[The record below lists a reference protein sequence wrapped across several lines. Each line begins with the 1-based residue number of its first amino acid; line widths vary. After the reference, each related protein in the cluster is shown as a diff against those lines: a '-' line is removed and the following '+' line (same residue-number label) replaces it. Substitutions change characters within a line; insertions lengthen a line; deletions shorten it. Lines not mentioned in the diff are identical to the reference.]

1 MTDPHDVAVIG
12 AGHHGLVAALRLAR
26 GGRRVTVLERG
37 VEPGGCIWT
46 ERHPSGV
53 VYDRGAVEHGGI
65 VSVTEQ
71 LGLCADELG
80 ERRLRYRRHPVVAG
94 CAFGDG
100 ERRAFHVELQR
111 TASRLADDADR
122 YRELAALARSLF
134 EVIDGFSAPP
144 TPTQIAAALAGL
156 EAGDEMF
163 RMILQPAD
171 RVLADWLTDP
181 HTRGALAVH
190 AAHAQVPAW
199 SPGTGLFALLVP
211 AAHGQWPARP
221 IGGSGALVDA
231 LVQALRRTGA
241 QIRTGAEVVAL
252 RPAGPGGGGVRAEL
266 ELADGSAV
274 PAGAVISTLGAGRTA
289 QLAGGSAPEL
299 EAVARSL
306 HSGLF
311 NVGELTISLVVE
323 RSPAVELEDRDAV
336 WYLVPS
342 PEDIG
347 RTFAEV
353 AAGQLPTAPWAMFAR
368 VLQPPGTTGEALWLS
383 SIVPL
388 RPASGSWTPDLEHRA
403 ADRVLRTASEVL
415 GVDLGGGLLD
425 RVITSPR
432 TWAERI
438 GGDGNPNHLD
448 LTIDQLLGWRPPG
461 HADGRTELD
470 WLFLAGAGQHPGGGL
485 SGSSGLAAADAVL
498 SPVRRPRR
506 VAGTAARELRGLVR
520 AGRSYLAMR
529 RGSPRLRAGAAPRP
543 EGANVPDA
551 LDARRGGK

>member
-1 MTDPHDVAVIG
+1 MTDRHDVAIIG

-26 GGRRVTVLERG
+26 RGRRVAVLERG
-37 VEPGGCIWT
+37 TEPGGCIWT

-53 VYDRGAVEHGGI
+53 VFDRGAVEHGGI
-65 VSVTEQ
+65 VSVAEQ
-71 LGLCADELG
+71 FGLCSEGVDDQLV
-80 ERRLRYRRHPVVAG
+80 RYRRHPIVAG
-94 CAFGDG
+94 CVFADG
-100 ERRAFHVELQR
+100 ERRAFHVDAEH
-111 TASRLADDADR
+111 TASGLADDADR

-134 EVIDGFSAPP
+134 DVIDGFPAPP

-156 EAGDEMF
+156 EAGDELF
-163 RMILQPAD
+163 RMILQPAE
-171 RVLADWLTDP
+171 RVLAAWLTDP

-211 AAHGQWPARP
+211 ATHGQWPARP
-221 IGGSGALVDA
+221 IGGSRALVDA
-231 LVQALRRTGA
+231 LMLALHRAGA
-241 QIRTGAEVVAL
+241 QVRTGAEVVAL
-252 RPAGPGGGGVRAEL
+252 HPAAPACGTFRAEL
-266 ELADGSAV
+266 ELADGSAIS
-274 PAGAVISTLGAGRTA
+274 AGAVISTLGAGRTA
-289 QLAGGSAPEL
+289 QLAGGAAPEL
-299 EAVARSL
+299 DAVAGSL

-311 NVGELTISLVVE
+311 NVGELTLSLVLE
-323 RSPAVELEDRDAV
+323 RAPTVELEDPDAV

-368 VLQPPGTTGEALWLS
+368 VLQPPGTPGDALWLS

-388 RPASGSWTPDLEHRA
+388 RPASGPWTVDLEHRA

-415 GVDLGGGLLD
+415 GVDLSDGLVD
-425 RVITSPR
+425 RVITGPR
-432 TWAERI
+432 AWAERI

-498 SPVRRPRR
+498 SDRRPRR
-506 VAGTAARELRGLVR
+506 AAGAAARELRGLIR
-520 AGRSYLAMR
+520 AGRSYLTMR
-529 RGSPRLRAGAAPRP
+529 RASTRVRTGTAPRP
-543 EGANVPDA
+543 GGAGVSG
-551 LDARRGGK
+551 ARSPSRRAQ